1 MKSLDP
7 NEIEDA
13 DWFDVG
19 ANAANAPNGLYFGA
33 VDIAFHGESGVMMEF
48 IFGIAEFLLQAVILL
63 GVFLLAVAGVLALT
77 QRKRG
82 AGEEGVSRRAPQ

>member
-1 MKSLDP
+1 
-7 NEIEDA
+7 
-13 DWFDVG
+13 
-19 ANAANAPNGLYFGA
+19 
-33 VDIAFHGESGVMMEF
+33 MMEF

-82 AGEEGVSRRAPQ
+82 AGEEGVSRRAPSMSALTFTKNRSELLRTTLWS

>member
-1 MKSLDP
+1 
-7 NEIEDA
+7 
-13 DWFDVG
+13 
-19 ANAANAPNGLYFGA
+19 
-33 VDIAFHGESGVMMEF
+33 MMEF

-82 AGEEGVSRRAPQ
+82 TGEELSLIHI